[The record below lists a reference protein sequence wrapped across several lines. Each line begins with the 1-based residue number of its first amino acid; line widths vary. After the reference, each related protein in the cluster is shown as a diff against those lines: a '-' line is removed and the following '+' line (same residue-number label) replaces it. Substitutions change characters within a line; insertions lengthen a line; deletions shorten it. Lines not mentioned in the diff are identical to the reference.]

1 MKIRGGAAVRK
12 RFPWLA
18 VAVVFLV
25 LAVVLWFGGGWLWHA
40 LLRMHGI
47 ERH

>member
-1 MKIRGGAAVRK
+1 MRIEGGAHVRK

-25 LAVVLWFGGGWLWHA
+25 LGAVLWFGGGWLWHA
-40 LLRMHGI
+40 LLKMHGM
-47 ERH
+47 EGH